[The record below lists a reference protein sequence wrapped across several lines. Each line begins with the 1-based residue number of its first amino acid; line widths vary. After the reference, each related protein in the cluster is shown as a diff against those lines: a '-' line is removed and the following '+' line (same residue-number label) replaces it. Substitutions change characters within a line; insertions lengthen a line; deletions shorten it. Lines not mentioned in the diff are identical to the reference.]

1 MTGATFVRAG
11 IGDETPRVTLES
23 VQVPVHA
30 QLGAVRDTMA
40 RVITRDV
47 PLLAIAAQHLL
58 AMKGKMFRPTL
69 VLLSSA
75 VTGPAPE
82 RAVSVAAVVE
92 LIHLATLVHDDAVDH
107 SVLRRGMPTL
117 NSLFNDQTSVIMGD
131 FLYSVALKELA
142 SEDDMLPLRV
152 LVDATMQMTVGEL
165 RQLST
170 ISPLD
175 FSEED
180 YEFLIRAKTASLIS
194 AACRLGAMRGAP
206 EHADALAAYGDALG
220 MLFQITD
227 DLIDYTEA
235 SETTGKPS
243 GLDLREHKVTLP
255 LIAALRTMPGP
266 SRRRVEA
273 LFDAS
278 EPSADAVADVVAI
291 VAESGGLDYARRR
304 GDEYAERA
312 RSALRSVPDGPAR
325 DALDAA
331 IFYVM
336 ERHA

>member
-1 MTGATFVRAG
+1 MTTTSVV
-11 IGDETPRVTLES
+11 DTSMVEEMPRVTLAT
-23 VQVPVHA
+23 VQEPVRA
-30 QLGAVRDTMA
+30 QLDGVRDTME
-40 RVITRDV
+40 RVVTRDV
-47 PLLAIAAQHLL
+47 PLLAVAARHLL

-75 VTGPAPE
+75 VGGAAPDA
-82 RAVSVAAVVE
+82 AVSVAAVVE

-107 SVLRRGMPTL
+107 SMLRRGMPTL

-131 FLYSVALKELA
+131 FLYSVALREL
-142 SEDDMLPLRV
+142 SIEDDMAPVRV
-152 LVDATMQMTVGEL
+152 LVDVSAQMSVGEL

-170 ISPLD
+170 VSPLD

-180 YEFLIRAKTASLIS
+180 YELLIRAKTASLIS
-194 AACRLGAMRGAP
+194 AACRLGALRGAP
-206 EHADALAAYGDALG
+206 AHADALAAYGDALG
-220 MLFQITD
+220 MVFQITD

-255 LIAALRTMPGP
+255 LIAALRTMP
-266 SRRRVEA
+266 SSDRRRVET
-273 LFDAS
+273 LFEAE
-278 EPSADAVADVVAI
+278 EPSVDAVADVVSI
-291 VAESGGLDYARRR
+291 VANSGGLEFARRR
-304 GDEYAERA
+304 ADEYAAMA
-312 RSALRSVPDGPAR
+312 REALESVPPGAAR
-325 DALDAA
+325 DALEAA